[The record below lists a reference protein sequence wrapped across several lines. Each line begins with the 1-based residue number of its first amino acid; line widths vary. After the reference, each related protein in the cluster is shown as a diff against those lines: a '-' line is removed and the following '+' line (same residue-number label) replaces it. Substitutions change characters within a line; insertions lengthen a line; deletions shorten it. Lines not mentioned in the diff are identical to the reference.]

1 MKDFDRKQLVL
12 NQLKWTAIYLAVA
25 FIITLLLPFPTDLAL
40 ALVAFLVLGW
50 YRRYLLLRKLG
61 MKNPTS
67 TVTGFDFKKIKE
79 LYKPNT
85 SNSIDDSQS
94 KVKYYCMK
102 CGYEHREIA
111 CPKCGSKMKRVG
123 L

>member
-1 MKDFDRKQLVL
+1 MKDFDQKQLVL
-12 NQLKWTAIYLAVA
+12 NPLKWTAIYLTVA

-79 LYKPNT
+79 LYE
-85 SNSIDDSQS
+85 SISLIQLTIA
-94 KVKYYCMK
+94 KVKSNT
-102 CGYEHREIA
+102 I
-111 CPKCGSKMKRVG
+111 V
-123 L
+123 

>member
-12 NQLKWTAIYLAVA
+12 NHLKWTAIYLAVA

-50 YRRYLLLRKLG
+50 CRRYLLLRKLG

-79 LYKPNT
+79 LYKSNI

-94 KVKYYCMK
+94 LVKYHCMN
-102 CGYEHREIA
+102 CGNEHREIA
-111 CPKCGSKMKRVG
+111 CPICGSKMKRVG

>member
-1 MKDFDRKQLVL
+1 MKDYDRKQLVL

-40 ALVAFLVLGW
+40 ALVAFLLLGW
-50 YRRYLLLRKLG
+50 YIRYLLLRKLG

-67 TVTGFDFKKIKE
+67 TVTGFEFKKIKE
-79 LYKPNT
+79 LYKSNI

-94 KVKYYCMK
+94 KVKYYCMN

-111 CPKCGSKMKRVG
+111 CPNCGSKMKRAG